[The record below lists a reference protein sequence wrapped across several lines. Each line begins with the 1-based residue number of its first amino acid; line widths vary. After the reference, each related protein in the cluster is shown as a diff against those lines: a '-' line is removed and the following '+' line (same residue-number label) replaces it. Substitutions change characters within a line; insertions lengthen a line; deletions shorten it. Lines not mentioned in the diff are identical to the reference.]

1 MFNLNKIR
9 GHIKMLEFEQLKLTR
24 YADEAQRME
33 VRNPKREAD
42 IDRALRRVNGAIDM
56 WTKKLDA
63 ITNAPARPPERPAI
77 GSDDPLK
84 PYIG

>member
-1 MFNLNKIR
+1 
-9 GHIKMLEFEQLKLTR
+9 MLEFEQLKLTR